1 MSGRCMEYMSGRC
14 MGIASFTCDSFHS
27 IDTWLFS
34 SLKENYKLK
43 NLNAKEE
50 KVLTLLPLTFFNL
63 E

>member
-1 MSGRCMEYMSGRC
+1 

-27 IDTWLFS
+27 IDTRLFS
-34 SLKENYKLK
+34 FLKENYKLK

-50 KVLTLLPLTFFNL
+50 KVLTLLSLTFFNL